1 MTSTTITSV
10 PAVLAANAAADEWQ
24 ALTLKSYAA
33 VIADRE
39 AGHSDG
45 DISKAWQTAKI
56 RGASKTMIGYYARA
70 HALTAGLSPSLVFAA
85 IGEAYDGAVKAPH
98 MVIMGA
104 AKERKLPYVDAVLA
118 VLADAVADAD
128 DDAERLTA
136 LGKAI
141 ADLKK
146 KARTAQT
153 PDGGEGGEGKG
164 EGSGEGDGE
173 GDEGDEGDEVVTDEA
188 TATSRLEATL
198 KNLGRVV
205 ADWEREGDAPSAAIV
220 DDFLTLAGRI
230 ARLQKGRETGRLSAT
245 G

>member
-1 MTSTTITSV
+1 MTSITSTS
-10 PAVLAANAAADEWQ
+10 AVIAANAAADEWQ
-24 ALTLKSYAA
+24 HLTIASYAA

-45 DISKAWQTAKI
+45 DISTAWKAAKI

-128 DDAERLTA
+128 DDAERLEA

-146 KARTAQT
+146 KSRAAQT
-153 PDGGEGGEGKG
+153 D
-164 EGSGEGDGE
+164 EGDKATTDE
-173 GDEGDEGDEVVTDEA
+173 AATDEATDEGDEAVTDEA
-188 TATSRLEATL
+188 TPTSRLNGML
-198 KNLGRVV
+198 SNLGRVV
-205 ADWEREGDAPSAAIV
+205 ADWEREGDAPDAATV
-220 DDFLTLAGRI
+220 DAFLTLAGRI
-230 ARLQKGRETGRLSAT
+230 ARLQKGRETGRIAS
-245 G
+245 

>member
-24 ALTLKSYAA
+24 ALTIASYAA

-56 RGASKTMIGYYARA
+56 RGASKSMIGYYARA
-70 HALTAGLSPSLVFAA
+70 HALTAGLPSSLVFAA

-98 MVIMGA
+98 AIIMGA

-141 ADLKK
+141 RSLKA
-146 KARTAQT
+146 KARAAQPDDGDAT
-153 PDGGEGGEGKG
+153 PAGE
-164 EGSGEGDGE
+164 
-173 GDEGDEGDEVVTDEA
+173 TDA
-188 TATSRLEATL
+188 DADADDAAPVAGPTPTDRLAATL
-198 KNLGRVV
+198 AVVGAVV
-205 ADWEREGDAPSAAIV
+205 ADWERDGTAPDAATV
-220 DDFLTLAGRI
+220 DAFLTLAGRI
-230 ARLQKGRETGRLSAT
+230 ARLQKGRETGRIAS
-245 G
+245 